1 MEENQQSSSS
11 IYFSKGISYLI
22 LALKA
27 VNIKEGIALFEG
39 VL

>member
-1 MEENQQSSSS
+1 MEENQQSSL
-11 IYFSKGISYLI
+11 YFSKGISYLI